1 MVHALGEKES
11 VCQRQEL
18 GWYRGI
24 FVPDTFKGN
33 VSGIFYLIGISYQI
47 KKHFVQNRTAAVWNY
62 AANAARS
69 RILSGV
75 IGKRMSY
82 NIKTRRRT
90 APGLCTGQKTVF

>member
-47 KKHFVQNRTAAVWNY
+47 KKHFVQNRTAAIWNY
-62 AANAARS
+62 VANAAR
-69 RILSGV
+69 
-75 IGKRMSY
+75 
-82 NIKTRRRT
+82 RRR
-90 APGLCTGQKTVF
+90 GILQKQDSFLCYRKESVL